1 MAKMTFRG
9 EPYVVDIVLRP
20 LLSAVRWAVGVG
32 LGALFWWLEL
42 IWWVP
47 VPVVVATVV
56 LEGWLLLRSDRPIRI
71 TMDGDK
77 LVIDDR
83 FAATLTVFRDRV
95 RAVTVLHQPRSDA
108 GRPGHELVIVV
119 LGERRVL
126 AAVAVQTVELPAL
139 PPGAVDVARMDG
151 WLGAGAGILRAVAPL
166 PRICRQRV
174 FDRSLVAAVA
184 EWAGSEA
191 LDHRGLRLWSGA
203 SPDLSP
209 FGFHT
214 DEATGILRLG
224 AERWTFQDLDGRE
237 RTGGRQC
244 AGWQLAER
252 EAVLLGLAGTDE
264 PVPGVLPL
272 LVLTLPA
279 DDGSTLRVAVPA
291 PAHGGEERTP
301 VDDDVFHTHAPE
313 GAVLLA
319 WLDEVGALPADLPVP
334 PDLESEP
341 RPDEGDTPKAAPGDP
356 RR

>member
-1 MAKMTFRG
+1 MTFHG

-20 LLSAVRWAVGVG
+20 LLSAARWVVGVG
-32 LGALFWWLEL
+32 LGSLFWRLEL

-47 VPVVVATVV
+47 VPVIVATVA

-71 TMDGDK
+71 TIDGEK
-77 LVIDDR
+77 LIIDDR

-108 GRPGHELVIVV
+108 GRPGHEIVVVV

-126 AAVAVQTVELPAL
+126 AAVAVQTTDLPAL
-139 PPGAVDVARMDG
+139 PEGAVDVARADA

-166 PRICRQRV
+166 SRICRQRV

-184 EWAGSEA
+184 EWAGDEA
-191 LDHRGLRLWSGA
+191 LGRRGLRLWRGP
-203 SPDLSP
+203 SPDISP
-209 FGFHT
+209 FAFLT
-214 DEATGILRLG
+214 DEATGVLRLG
-224 AERWTFQDLDGRE
+224 AERWTFQDLDGQE
-237 RTGGRQC
+237 RTGPRRC

-252 EAVLLGLAGTDE
+252 EAVLLGLAGADE

-272 LVLTLPA
+272 LVFALPA
-279 DDGSTLRVAVPA
+279 NDGATLRVAVPA
-291 PAHGGEERTP
+291 PAHGGQEQTP

-319 WLDEVGALPADLPVP
+319 WLEEVGALPVDLPVP
-334 PDLESEP
+334 PDPESEP
-341 RPDEGDTPKAAPGDP
+341 RPDEGDTPTAAPGDP
-356 RR
+356 SR